1 MLVTTFLAVLIL
13 ALAIGNAFLSLTDPK
28 RLQQK
33 MLKES
38 NSFPQGS
45 EGLDAQD
52 SFNGEIPEMQGSQSF
67 QKPAKKRQS
76 QDISFELAAERERIA
91 HLNKR
96 ISRLEQLLLKINNPK
111 FVAQKINGTNLGQ
124 KLSDLE
130 QFKQNTKLEIAAL
143 RQRLDKIQPVKNKRK
158 PRIPNIGDR
167 KLREIVF
174 RASR

>member
-33 MLKES
+33 MLGES
-38 NSFPQGS
+38 NSFSSGS
-45 EGLDAQD
+45 ESLDAQN
-52 SFNGEIPEMQGSQSF
+52 SLNRTIQEIQGHQSF
-67 QKPAKKRQS
+67 QKPAKKGQS
-76 QDISFELAAERERIA
+76 QGISFELAAERERITY
-91 HLNKR
+91 LNKR
-96 ISRLEQLLLKINNPK
+96 ISRLEQLLLTINNSK

-143 RQRLDKIQPVKNKRK
+143 RQRLDKIQPAKRERK
-158 PRIPNIGDR
+158 PRIPNISDK